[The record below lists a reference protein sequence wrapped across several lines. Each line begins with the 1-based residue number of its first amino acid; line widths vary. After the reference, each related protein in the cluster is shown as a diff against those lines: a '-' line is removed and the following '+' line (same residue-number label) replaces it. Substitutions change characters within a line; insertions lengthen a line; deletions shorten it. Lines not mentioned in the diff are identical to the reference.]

1 MDIFPGMRVR
11 QPECPGWGIG
21 QIQSVVDDRITV
33 NFENIGKVTMIRSQ
47 CRLEP
52 VEDRR
57 LNE

>member
-11 QPECPGWGIG
+11 QPECPDWGIG